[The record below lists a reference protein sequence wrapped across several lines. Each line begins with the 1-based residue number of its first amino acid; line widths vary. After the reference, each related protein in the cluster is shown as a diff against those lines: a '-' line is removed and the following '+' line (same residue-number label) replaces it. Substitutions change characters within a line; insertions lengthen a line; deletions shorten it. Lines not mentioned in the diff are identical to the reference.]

1 MKSQNYKLRCNRMS
15 LFSELDTQHSLL
27 HDMLRALILPKTWR
41 HTSHLLTYLL
51 TYIHILPRESY
62 SNLSNAKTR
71 SYLLSL
77 SSRQLLA
84 STTNPADELQQTRWD
99 WSDSY
104 NDNSNNN
111 NYYYYGTTST
121 TTTAAA
127 ATRVACYRVIV
138 DSVTPAVDHIGV
150 DFGIKS
156 SWF

>member
-111 NYYYYGTTST
+111 NYYYYCCC
-121 TTTAAA
+121 
-127 ATRVACYRVIV
+127 CYTCCMLSSDRWQCDASSRPHRGRLRNKVELILIC
-138 DSVTPAVDHIGV
+138 AVNL
-150 DFGIKS
+150 
-156 SWF
+156 